1 MTARNLLHKD
11 KLEGFKSWLDSK
23 GREHRPGGGAW
34 QVLQVRWGSGWQAIF
49 ERASMPEH
57 LSVPGPL
64 IPLVRAYIREG
75 RAAAIGGTVE
85 ALDNLRGPTPPSG
98 YTAEELERDN
108 PYNAWMRE
116 DGT

>member
-34 QVLQVRWGSGWQAIF
+34 QVLQIRWGSGWQAIF
-49 ERASMPEH
+49 ERAHMPEH
-57 LSVPGPL
+57 LSIPGPL
-64 IPLVRAYIREG
+64 IPLVQAYIRES
-75 RAAAIGGTVE
+75 RAE
-85 ALDNLRGPTPPSG
+85 KSPTPPPG

-108 PYNAWMRE
+108 PYNNWMRE